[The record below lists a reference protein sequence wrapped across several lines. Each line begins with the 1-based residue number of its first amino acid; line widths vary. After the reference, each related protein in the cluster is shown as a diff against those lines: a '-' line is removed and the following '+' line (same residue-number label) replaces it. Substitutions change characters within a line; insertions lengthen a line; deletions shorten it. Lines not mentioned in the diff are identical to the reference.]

1 MRRVASTNMNDQSS
15 RSHSVFTIKIE
26 QKTST
31 DIAGGLTREKTVKA
45 KVNLVDLAG
54 SERADKTGATG
65 ATLKEGANINKS
77 LMTLGNVINKLS
89 EGAKKG
95 GKVVIPYR
103 ESKLTRLL
111 QESLG
116 GNSATVMIA
125 AISPADYNYLETIST
140 LKYANRAKSIAN
152 AVTRN
157 EDNNE
162 KMIRELQ
169 AQIEALKQKLAREGN
184 NGATHDS
191 PELIQKLKEMEASK
205 MDAWEEK
212 ERLSRALEAERQ
224 ANMNQAISGMMQS
237 VKEEKVQHMKNIK
250 RLTNEKAL
258 LTKNFKEFKDSSAA
272 IKAELDQNI
281 AQYQEYQAEY
291 DAITNDGEQDEAK
304 QAKAEAIAS
313 RMIELLNNIELN
325 KEKFT
330 EKRTALKRM
339 KQRLETIDDEITD
352 ERADLVATAGLL
364 NQNDKIR
371 EQIQQEEREKMQEEF
386 VHELSEAKRKL
397 DEERQNVR
405 EAIHGELADEMES
418 LKSQIVKLSGQVK
431 VQEVKNKET
440 QERLDKLQEY
450 SDTLESRLADSEVA
464 QEYSEKEMESL
475 TKDNQNKEDT
485 IAALTQQVNDL
496 KEELASTL
504 KDTQKKLDRSKDGV
518 NNLIEEA
525 KFELFKKLMDNFM
538 EERKLLEKQHNQTKT
553 LLAQAA
559 KVCETRAVCELVD
572 LMCALFCM

>member
-184 NGATHDS
+184 NGAGTPHDS

-205 MDAWEEK
+205 KDAWEEK
-212 ERLSRALEAERQ
+212 IGRAH
-224 ANMNQAISGMMQS
+224 
-237 VKEEKVQHMKNIK
+237 V
-250 RLTNEKAL
+250 
-258 LTKNFKEFKDSSAA
+258 
-272 IKAELDQNI
+272 
-281 AQYQEYQAEY
+281 
-291 DAITNDGEQDEAK
+291 
-304 QAKAEAIAS
+304 
-313 RMIELLNNIELN
+313 
-325 KEKFT
+325 
-330 EKRTALKRM
+330 
-339 KQRLETIDDEITD
+339 
-352 ERADLVATAGLL
+352 
-364 NQNDKIR
+364 
-371 EQIQQEEREKMQEEF
+371 
-386 VHELSEAKRKL
+386 
-397 DEERQNVR
+397 
-405 EAIHGELADEMES
+405 
-418 LKSQIVKLSGQVK
+418 
-431 VQEVKNKET
+431 
-440 QERLDKLQEY
+440 
-450 SDTLESRLADSEVA
+450 
-464 QEYSEKEMESL
+464 
-475 TKDNQNKEDT
+475 
-485 IAALTQQVNDL
+485 
-496 KEELASTL
+496 
-504 KDTQKKLDRSKDGV
+504 
-518 NNLIEEA
+518 
-525 KFELFKKLMDNFM
+525 
-538 EERKLLEKQHNQTKT
+538 
-553 LLAQAA
+553 
-559 KVCETRAVCELVD
+559 
-572 LMCALFCM
+572 